1 MYQYDSYTA
10 HEIVT
15 RLTYIAAGHVSTW
28 YTWTPP
34 FGGCNPSSGY
44 VRYLIADDDDGDI
57 TNGTPHMRAI
67 YQAFNENEIACSS
80 PEVLDSGCMDKPL
93 DAPIV
98 ISEPGK
104 HKISLIWN
112 EVEGATSY
120 EVFRSDGPNGCDGGK
135 VKLTETSLAFYEDSR
150 LQDGREYYYVVIP
163 KSGGSCFG
171 PASQCVTETPKA
183 MRGVTLAC
191 SDETVILNLLHEE
204 PIAEVTC
211 LVETTSDFRGTVAFG
226 CSSEI
231 GSVACSID
239 RTSTRFTINHS
250 SEHVTLSLS
259 AMEKIEGKGRVEV
272 SWTFGNDRKMI
283 TYVPIRVARYGEY
296 RSAQYIHSNYL
307 APFCQVPGRVCS
319 SESLLNGRGISMGPE
334 QNAPNAIRGSC
345 PDGRSGTYKVDESI
359 EKIVVRSGGLED
371 EASDNL
377 TEGQEATIEVTVY
390 AYGSGMS
397 DTADIW
403 HSTDPNN
410 AGTWTWVES
419 IVPPNGGLVTL
430 KSTITI
436 PYGAPVQ
443 AVRVN
448 CKLACVRMLSTFEFT
463 EMFLQIAIEETG
475 RLALAEITTRSM

>member
-1 MYQYDSYTA
+1 
-10 HEIVT
+10 
-15 RLTYIAAGHVSTW
+15 
-28 YTWTPP
+28 
-34 FGGCNPSSGY
+34 
-44 VRYLIADDDDGDI
+44 
-57 TNGTPHMRAI
+57 
-67 YQAFNENEIACSS
+67 
-80 PEVLDSGCMDKPL
+80 
-93 DAPIV
+93 
-98 ISEPGK
+98 
-104 HKISLIWN
+104 
-112 EVEGATSY
+112 
-120 EVFRSDGPNGCDGGK
+120 
-135 VKLTETSLAFYEDSR
+135 
-150 LQDGREYYYVVIP
+150 
-163 KSGGSCFG
+163 
-171 PASQCVTETPKA
+171 
-183 MRGVTLAC
+183 
-191 SDETVILNLLHEE
+191 
-204 PIAEVTC
+204 
-211 LVETTSDFRGTVAFG
+211 
-226 CSSEI
+226 
-231 GSVACSID
+231 
-239 RTSTRFTINHS
+239 
-250 SEHVTLSLS
+250 
-259 AMEKIEGKGRVEV
+259 MEKIEGKGRVEV

>member
-1 MYQYDSYTA
+1 MYQYDSNTA

-15 RLTYIAAGHVSTW
+15 RLTYIAAGHVSSW
-28 YTWTPP
+28 HTWTPP

-80 PEVLDSGCMDKPL
+80 PEVLDSGCTDKPL
-93 DAPIV
+93 DVPIV
-98 ISEPGK
+98 ISESDK
-104 HKISLIWN
+104 HKISLVWS

-120 EVFRSDGPNGCDGGK
+120 EVFRSDGHMGCDGGK
-135 VKLTETSLAFYEDSR
+135 VKLAETSLALYEDSR
-150 LQDGREYYYVVIP
+150 LQDGREYHYIVIP

-171 PASQCVTETPKA
+171 PASQCVTDTPEA
-183 MRGVTLAC
+183 MRGVSLTC

-204 PIAEVTC
+204 SIGEVTC
-211 LVETTSDFRGTVAFG
+211 LVESISNFRGTVALG

-231 GSVACSID
+231 GSVACNFDKASATFD
-239 RTSTRFTINHS
+239 KNHS
-250 SEHVTLSLS
+250 SEYVTLSLS
-259 AMEKIEGKGRVEV
+259 ATEKIEGKGRVEV
-272 SWTFGNDRKMI
+272 SWTFGSDRKRI
-283 TYVPIRVARYGEY
+283 TYVPVWVAKYGDY
-296 RSAQYIHSNYL
+296 RSAQYSHSIYF
-307 APFCQVPGRVCS
+307 APFCQVPGRICS
-319 SESLLNGRGISMGPE
+319 SDSLLNGRGDSMGPE
-334 QNAPNAIRGSC
+334 LNAPNTIRGSC
-345 PDGRSGTYKVDESI
+345 PDGSGGTYHVDESI

-377 TEGQEATIEVTVY
+377 TEGQEATIEVTVH
-390 AYGSGMS
+390 AYGSGTS

-410 AGTWTWVES
+410 PDTWTWVES

-430 KSTITI
+430 KSTLTI
-436 PYGAPVQ
+436 AYGAPVQ

-448 CKLACVRMLSTFEFT
+448 CECTARLRMQNL
-463 EMFLQIAIEETG
+463 I
-475 RLALAEITTRSM
+475 